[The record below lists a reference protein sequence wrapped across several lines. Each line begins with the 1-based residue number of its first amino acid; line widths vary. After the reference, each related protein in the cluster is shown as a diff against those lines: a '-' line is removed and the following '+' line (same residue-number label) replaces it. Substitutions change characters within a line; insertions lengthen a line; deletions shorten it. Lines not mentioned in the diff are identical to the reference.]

1 MLSEFFI
8 ERPRFAIVIS
18 LVITLA
24 GAVAFFTLPV
34 DRFPD
39 LAPPTVKVS
48 TSYPGADARVLEQA
62 VTAPI
67 EQQINGVKNML
78 YMSSVSSNDGN
89 VQITVTFDVGTD
101 LDIATVQ
108 VQNRV
113 QRAMPMLPQEVQ
125 RQGVVVQESSPNMLM
140 VINLRGDRPEYDELF
155 LGNYVTLYIKD
166 ALARVRGI
174 GDVTVF
180 GARDYGM
187 RVWLEPDRLKR
198 FGLTTADVTAAIREQ
213 NELIP
218 AGRIG
223 SAPTLPDQRIQLSVS
238 TKGRLASV
246 EEFGDIIIRANPDGS
261 MIRVRDV
268 GDVELGAQ
276 NYDRSSRLNGE
287 TTATIG
293 LYQLPG
299 SNALDVRDQVY
310 AELERLAGS
319 FPPGLEYV
327 VAYDSTEV
335 IEASIAEVQLTLLE
349 AVFLVVLVVFIFLAN
364 FRATVVPGLA
374 VPVSL
379 IGTFA
384 LMAVIGFS
392 VNTLSLFGL
401 ILAIGIVVDDAIV
414 VVETTMR
421 NIEERGM
428 ERKEAT
434 KAAMNEVFGAVIA
447 STLVLLAVFVPV
459 AFMPGLTGRLYNQF
473 ALTISCA
480 VLISTLNAITLSPAL
495 CSLLLTPSSADSWL
509 KRSFDRIFI
518 PARNAYVKLVE
529 RVLALR
535 WAVVGA
541 FAALLA
547 CVYLLFQM
555 VPGGFVPTEDDGV
568 LFMHVQLPDAASLN
582 RTEDILRRVEDI
594 VQAEDTI
601 ENVISIAGFNMLGG
615 ANASNAALVILKL
628 KNWSERSDPSE
639 HVAAVRKRIQGA
651 TWQIPEASV
660 FVFTPA
666 PIPGLGNTGGSEY
679 YLENRAGGSVE
690 VLAQMSNELQAA
702 AMAQPAIGGTMST
715 FRASVPRVFIELD
728 RNQAKK
734 LGVSMKSIADVL
746 STNLGS
752 LYANDFTLFGRNF
765 RVMLAAERSFTTD
778 PLDILSLYV
787 PNQTGEQV
795 PLSAIADVEVTTGP
809 ETITRF
815 NLFPSVL
822 ITSLP
827 APGRSSGEVI
837 ETMENVSAAVLP
849 PELGYEWSGSAVQ
862 EKKAAGASGAILAM
876 ALVLVFLFLV
886 AQYESFTLPISVMAV
901 VPMAALGALLFQY
914 LAGLALDVYCQVGLV
929 LLVGLTAKTAILLVE
944 LAKQRVEEGL
954 APMDA
959 IVEACRLRFRAVLM
973 TALTFLLGMVPL
985 LVSTGAGAASRQSL
999 GTAVFGGT
1007 LVGIIFTLLLVPV
1020 FFVLVQQFR
1029 RSAERSTETGTAPRP
1044 DAT

>member
-1 MLSEFFI
+1 VLSEFFI

-24 GAVAFFTLPV
+24 GTVAFFTLPV

-48 TSYPGADARVLEQA
+48 TSYPGADAQVLEQA

-140 VINLRGDRPEYDELF
+140 VINLRGNRPEYDELF
-155 LGNYVTLYIKD
+155 LGNYVTLYVKD
-166 ALARVRGI
+166 ALARIGGV

-187 RVWLEPDRLKR
+187 RVWLEPDRLKQ

-299 SNALDVRDQVY
+299 SNALAVRDRVY
-310 AELERLAGS
+310 AELERLSAS

-327 VAYDSTEV
+327 VSYDSTEV

-421 NIEERGM
+421 NIEDRGM

-495 CSLLLTPSSADSWL
+495 CSLLLEPAGADSRL

-518 PARNAYVKLVE
+518 PTRDAYVRLVE

-535 WAVVGA
+535 WAMVGV
-541 FAALLA
+541 FAGLLA

-582 RTEDILRRVEDI
+582 RTEDILRRVEGI

-679 YLENRAGGSVE
+679 YLENRAGGSIE
-690 VLAQMSNELQAA
+690 VLAQVSNELQAA

-715 FRASVPRVFIELD
+715 FRASVPRVYIELD

-765 RVMLAAERSFTTD
+765 RVMLAAQRSFTTD

-822 ITSLP
+822 ITALP

-886 AQYESFTLPISVMAV
+886 AQYESFTLPMSVMAV

-954 APMDA
+954 APTDA

-985 LVSTGAGAASRQSL
+985 LISTGAGAASRQSL

-1020 FFVLVQQFR
+1020 FFVLVQQLR
-1029 RSAERSTETGTAPRP
+1029 RTAKRSAEPSARR
-1044 DAT
+1044 